1 MQFLKQNCANWC
13 KVHGATTAAFHA
25 RNSTSGKGFH
35 DTSTA
40 SAIKMCCNDKFS
52 RKLYMHKNKG
62 CSRSQHDWTAK
73 IMQKEERNC
82 TKDLMWWHTAVICAA
97 QRWHKKKQGKNRGVK
112 SHIQGCRMARIL
124 CAKLAG
130 SPTET
135 CSKNSRAATLSSNA
149 PMQGR
154 TYKSLISTSTY
165 SADTDWPVT
174 VRCLEIDWT
183 RCRNRD
189 SYHRKAQPI

>member
-1 MQFLKQNCANWC
+1 MAVWEHIERKKKNLLKIPHRIRWTKGGRLPNSLQRFGENKWLQCLISHVQFLKQNCANWC

-82 TKDLMWWHTAVICAA
+82 TKDLTWWHTAVICAA
-97 QRWHKKKQGKNRGVK
+97 QRWHKK
-112 SHIQGCRMARIL
+112 
-124 CAKLAG
+124 
-130 SPTET
+130 
-135 CSKNSRAATLSSNA
+135 SRAKIVAWNH
-149 PMQGR
+149 
-154 TYKSLISTSTY
+154 TSKDAEWQEY
-165 SADTDWPVT
+165 
-174 VRCLEIDWT
+174 C
-183 RCRNRD
+183 
-189 SYHRKAQPI
+189 AQS